1 MKWSLLALLIGF
13 IIDCF
18 VGDPHGFPHPIILIG
33 KLISTL
39 EKWLRRL
46 FPATPRGER
55 AAGAV
60 LWLLTVGLSTAVPAL
75 ILVLCHQVSPWL
87 RLAVESI
94 MCWQILAARALK
106 EESMLVYKAL
116 ESGDIVAS
124 RRAVSMIVGR
134 DTAALDDAAVTRA
147 AVETVGENASGG
159 VVAPLLFLAIGG
171 APLGFFYK
179 AVNTMD
185 SMLGYT
191 EPPFKDIGL
200 VPAKADDVVNYLPA
214 RLSAL
219 LMLTAGFLLGL
230 DVKNGWRIYR
240 RDRHNHASPNSAQ
253 TEAMC
258 AGLLGLRLAGDAWYH
273 GVLHRKP
280 FIGDPVREIRH
291 EDIPRTCH
299 LMYLTALLALLLCAL
314 AKTAVLILL

>member
-1 MKWSLLALLIGF
+1 MKWSLLALVIGF
-13 IIDCF
+13 VIDFF

-33 KLISTL
+33 KLISAL
-39 EKWLRRL
+39 EKGLRRL

-55 AAGAV
+55 WASGV
-60 LWLLTVGLSTAVPAL
+60 LWCITAGLATAVPAGTL
-75 ILVLCHQVSPWL
+75 FLCGLVSPWL

-94 MCWQILAARALK
+94 MCWQILAARALEK
-106 EESMLVYKAL
+106 ESMLVYKAL
-116 ESGDIVAS
+116 ESGDIIAS
-124 RRAVSMIVGR
+124 RKAVSMIVGR

-147 AVETVGENASGG
+147 AVETVAENTSDG

-191 EPPFKDIGL
+191 EPPFKNIGL
-200 VPAKADDVVNYLPA
+200 IPAKADDVLNFLPA

-219 LMLTAGFLLGL
+219 LMLAAGALLGL

-240 RDRHNHASPNSAQ
+240 RDRRNHASPNSAQ
-253 TEAMC
+253 TGAMC

-291 EDIPRTCH
+291 DDITRTCR
-299 LMYLTALLALLLCAL
+299 LMYLTALLALLLCGGVKL
-314 AKTAVLILL
+314 ALILL